1 MLEGKAGGGRINKS
15 GNYLVGEA
23 GPEILS
29 LPSNSFITP
38 AVQSRAKM
46 GNNIT
51 VQVNG
56 RVGASDTELNEIA
69 RKIGQ
74 KINRQMNQYGSSGYR
89 A

>member
-1 MLEGKAGGGRINKS
+1 
-15 GNYLVGEA
+15 
-23 GPEILS
+23 
-29 LPSNSFITP
+29 
-38 AVQSRAKM
+38 M
-46 GNNIT
+46 GNNIS

-56 RVGASDTELNEIA
+56 RVGASDAELNEIA